1 MRILWASD
9 APWANSGYSVET
21 RLTAPRLA
29 ALGHDVA
36 FLATYGLQGAVR
48 DWEGFRVYHGGAD
61 SFANDVIGF
70 CARDWQ
76 ADIVITLK
84 DSFVFK
90 PEAFHGQRWVPMVPV
105 DHEPIP
111 PPAVQV
117 VRAAYRPIAYAP
129 NGFREL
135 RRAGFDPLYCPHGY
149 DEKIFYPMPKEE
161 ARKALGLTPD
171 IFLVGTVAVN
181 RGGIPSRKAWPQN
194 LEAFAA
200 FARDKPNARYYLHTD
215 MAQDGYEAGVNLANL
230 IGQLGIGDKVFFCDQ
245 TIYRRGGFPDDYMRA
260 MYSSMDVLN
269 AVSLGEGFGIPALE
283 AQACGTPVI
292 LSDFAAH
299 RDLCFGGWKVSDGLR
314 FYDSQGSWT
323 FLPEPR
329 AIAAAMNNA
338 YLSQNHAADLAALA
352 LAGAA
357 EYQID
362 RVVAEHWK
370 PALEEIERSLT
381 IPSRGVLRIVRKEE
395 VLG

>member
-1 MRILWASD
+1 
-9 APWANSGYSVET
+9 
-21 RLTAPRLA
+21 
-29 ALGHDVA
+29 
-36 FLATYGLQGAVR
+36 
-48 DWEGFRVYHGGAD
+48 
-61 SFANDVIGF
+61 
-70 CARDWQ
+70 
-76 ADIVITLK
+76 
-84 DSFVFK
+84 
-90 PEAFHGQRWVPMVPV
+90 MVPV

-117 VRAAYRPIAYAP
+117 VRAMYRPIAYAP

-135 RRAGFDPLYCPHGY
+135 RKAGFDPLYCPHGY
-149 DEKIFYPMPKEE
+149 NPATFYPMPKEE

-215 MAQDGYEAGVNLANL
+215 MCQDGYEAGVNLGNL

-245 TIYRRGGFPDDYMRA
+245 TLYRRGGFPDDYMRA

-283 AQACGTPVI
+283 AQGCGTPVI

-299 RDLCFGGWKVSDGLR
+299 RDLCFAGWHVKDGLR

-323 FLPEPR
+323 FIPEPR

-338 YLSQNHAADLAALA
+338 YLSQSHFGELGKIAV
-352 LAGAA
+352 AGAA
-357 EYQID
+357 EYAID

-370 PALEEIERSLT
+370 PAMEEIERSLHV
-381 IPSRGVLRIVRKEE
+381 PSRGVLRIVRREE